1 MHIIYKRERL
11 MFEMLPLPLRKGPAY
26 IKIETN
32 HHDLDMHSVLNDAVV
47 WELLSPAV
55 DRTV

>member
-1 MHIIYKRERL
+1 